1 MKHIKLILKVIFV
14 ALIPIIFQFV
24 GFAITGLYVGFT
36 EATKAIGGD
45 IDQNALADSMAND
58 IARITPHVI
67 LFSSICVSI
76 AFYLMHKSKKRN
88 NISVAYRFNK
98 IQTNH
103 IPYVIS
109 LGFMGCLFSIGFSSL
124 FDLASLD
131 PEMTETLGKLVVNN
145 SIIITLLSVG
155 LFVPLCEEIVFRG
168 SILKN
173 LSEKMSIKWAIIIQA
188 ILFSAYHMNLVQA
201 FPTLVLG
208 LVTGFAVYYTN
219 SIWSGIIVHILNN
232 LIAIILS
239 NVLSANLEMSV
250 ISLGITMV
258 IAGTS
263 IIFIIRKLSKTK
275 SNWNTIEEPIKE
287 ILVTEHI
294 T

>member
-1 MKHIKLILKVIFV
+1 MKYIKLILKVIFV
-14 ALIPIIFQFV
+14 ALIPFIFQII
-24 GFAITGLYVGFT
+24 GFSISGIYLGITAAVKNIA
-36 EATKAIGGD
+36 ED
-45 IDQNALADSMAND
+45 IDPTVLADSMTND

-67 LFSSICVSI
+67 LISSICVI
-76 AFYLMHKSKKRN
+76 FAFYLFHKRKKRN

-98 IQTNH
+98 IQANH
-103 IPYVIS
+103 IPYVIT

-131 PEMTETLGKLVVNN
+131 PKMTETLSKLVVNN

-155 LFVPLCEEIVFRG
+155 LIGPVCEEIVFRG
-168 SILKN
+168 SIFKN
-173 LSEKMSIKWAIIIQA
+173 LSDKLSIKWAIIIQA

-208 LVTGFAVYYTN
+208 LVTGFVVYYTN

-232 LIAIILS
+232 LTAIILS
-239 NVLSANLEMSV
+239 NVLSANFEMSI
-250 ISLGITMV
+250 ISFGIIMM

-263 IIFIIRKLSKTK
+263 IIFILRILSKTK
-275 SNWNTIEEPIKE
+275 SSWNILEEPIQE
-287 ILVTEHI
+287 TLVTEH
-294 T
+294 TM